1 MGYTIRNFI
10 DKISSGTIRIPA
22 FQRGYVW
29 EPENVAFL
37 MDSLYKG
44 FPIGSILL
52 WRTAEKLKTERQ
64 LGNFQLPEPEK
75 HYPIDYVLD
84 GQQRLTSIFSV
95 FQTDMTPL
103 DNDNWMD
110 IYYIIDSSKDS
121 IQKSKFIALPKKD
134 VDKTKHFPLNVLFDS
149 VKYRVATDIFDTN
162 IKTEL
167 DKLQEKFKEIIIPY
181 ELMETDNKEHV
192 AIVFERINRAG
203 IRLDSFQLLSA
214 WSWSTDFDLQ
224 DELNSLSSE
233 LEEYEFG
240 DLILEQD
247 LLLKC
252 FTGYI
257 LNDTSPSA
265 VLSLDGNK
273 VRENFEHIKNGIKS
287 SIDFLQKEL
296 NIYTLNM
303 LPYPAMIVSLTKFF
317 GTPKKNGKLYTDK
330 QRKELLRWFWR
341 NCFSRRYS
349 SGVND
354 AHETDLLN
362 MQKLI
367 NDENTCISDFRCEV
381 EPSFFT
387 QNQFS
392 VTAVN
397 TKTFIIMLANN
408 NPKSFISGAKV
419 SLEKALKVASNRE
432 FHHIFPDKHLQ
443 RLGETKKSIY
453 SLANFCFLNNADN
466 QKIKD
471 KDPKVYKELINKESI
486 GDIMKSSLC
495 PANALDLD
503 YKTFI
508 KERTKLLLD
517 YANKLI
523 K

>member
-1 MGYTIRNFI
+1 MGYTIRNII
-10 DKISSGTIRIPA
+10 DKISSGSIRIPA

-52 WRTAEKLKTERQ
+52 WRTAEKLKTEKQ
-64 LGNFQLPEPEK
+64 LGNFELPEPEK

-95 FQTDMTPL
+95 FQTDMTPII
-103 DNDNWMD
+103 DDNWMD
-110 IYYIIDSSKDS
+110 IYYLIGSKNS

-134 VDKTKHFPLNVLFDS
+134 VDLDKHFPLNTLFDS
-149 VKYRVATDIFDTN
+149 VKYRQATDKFDST
-162 IKTEL
+162 IKAEL
-167 DKLQEKFKEIIIPY
+167 DKLQEKFKEVIIPY

-203 IRLDSFQLLSA
+203 VRLDSFQLLSA

-224 DELNSLSSE
+224 DELNLLANE
-233 LEEYEFG
+233 LEDYEFG
-240 DLILEQD
+240 DLIQEQD

-257 LNDTSPSA
+257 LNDTSPASI
-265 VLSLDGNK
+265 LSLDGTK
-273 VRENFEHIKNGIKS
+273 VRENFDQIKSGIKS
-287 SIDFLQKEL
+287 TIDFLQKEL
-296 NIYTLNM
+296 KIYSLKM
-303 LPYPAMIVSLTKFF
+303 MPYPAMIVSLTKFF
-317 GTPKKNGKLYTDK
+317 GTDKKNGKLFTDK
-330 QRKELLRWFWR
+330 QRKELIRWFWR

-354 AHETDLLN
+354 AHETDLIG

-367 NDENTCISDFRCEV
+367 DDENTCISDFRCEI
-381 EPSFFT
+381 EESFFT

-392 VTAVN
+392 ISAVN
-397 TKTFIIMLANN
+397 TKTFIIMLSSNT
-408 NPKSFISGAKV
+408 PKSFISGANV
-419 SLEKALKVASNRE
+419 DLGKALKNASNRE
-432 FHHIFPDKHLQ
+432 FHHIFPDKYLQ
-443 RLGETKKSIY
+443 RLGESKKNIY
-453 SLANFCFLNNADN
+453 MLSNFCFLNNADN

-471 KDPKVYKELINKESI
+471 KAPNIYKDLLNKDSI
-486 GDIMKSSLC
+486 EEIMKSALC
-495 PANALDLD
+495 PIDALDLEYND
-503 YKTFI
+503 FI
-508 KERTKLLLD
+508 KKRTQILLE
-517 YANKLI
+517 YGRELI